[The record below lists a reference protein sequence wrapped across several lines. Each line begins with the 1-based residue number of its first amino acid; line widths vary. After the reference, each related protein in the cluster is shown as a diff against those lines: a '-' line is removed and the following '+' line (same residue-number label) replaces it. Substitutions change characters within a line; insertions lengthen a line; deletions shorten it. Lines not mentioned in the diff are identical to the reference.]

1 MDIVVCTRGSANVWR
16 ENVLEDLEKG
26 NETAGKFLVY
36 LKKEFGE
43 ENNETIKVTEL
54 KRIKQGNRMIEEF
67 I

>member
-43 ENNETIKVTEL
+43 ENNETI
-54 KRIKQGNRMIEEF
+54 
-67 I
+67 